1 MHSESWMHVQRSHSN
16 VSRCP
21 EYDERINSYVQTYF
35 PRKDILYFTHKH
47 RPIDHRT
54 RKPEALIGNY
64 LSHQLPILLKETE
77 YNLQHI
83 NKIFA
88 ASWVTDR
95 QVVFGTKCNKVG
107 CISINFFPRHLRMS

>member
-1 MHSESWMHVQRSHSN
+1 MHSESWMHVRRSHSN